1 MLAEE
6 LRTNFTAVYGGSC
19 EGIRTFFA
27 PGRINLIGGHTD
39 YNGGHVFPCA
49 LTFGIYGAARIRED
63 RLIRFFS
70 EDRRTSGIV
79 EQSLDDLQY
88 RHDVHW
94 VNYPVGVF
102 VQFMKQGTAPPFGLD
117 LYYIADM
124 PIGAGLGTSA
134 AIEVLTAL
142 MIRECFGMSE
152 LTDIDLAKAAMKAEQ
167 TFIGV
172 PVGIMDP
179 FTSAMG
185 RKGNAIYLSTTML
198 KYNYVPLKFEGRRII
213 ITDSRIKHADSISA
227 FLERKKECEKAL
239 RKFRS
244 IVNIRA
250 LCDLSVERF
259 ETCKDVLM
267 EPVLVK
273 RARHVVCENFRTIRA
288 LSVFRVNKPQI
299 FGKLMKESHIS
310 LRDDYEVTCPELDFL
325 AEEAWKFPGVLGSR
339 MTGRGFGGCT
349 VSIVKDEAIATFKE
363 TLTKAYKEKFS
374 LTPEFYVIDA
384 GEGAHRIC

>member
-1 MLAEE
+1 MRAAQQYDQAEDLYTQALQCAENVYPPKDRHIAALHNNLSMLYQETGRPEAAERE
-6 LRTNFTAVYGGSC
+6 LRETMRV
-19 EGIRTFFA
+19 
-27 PGRINLIGGHTD
+27 L
-39 YNGGHVFPCA
+39 
-49 LTFGIYGAARIRED
+49 REA
-63 RLIRFFS
+63 S
-70 EDRRTSGIV
+70 
-79 EQSLDDLQY
+79 DD
-88 RHDVHW
+88 
-94 VNYPVGVF
+94 P
-102 VQFMKQGTAPPFGLD
+102 
-117 LYYIADM
+117 
-124 PIGAGLGTSA
+124 S
-134 AIEVLTAL
+134 
-142 MIRECFGMSE
+142 
-152 LTDIDLAKAAMKAEQ
+152 TDIDLAKAAMKAEQ

-349 VSIVKDEAIATFKE
+349 VSIVDTDRVDEFCSTLEAAYLERFQRKPNFYIA
-363 TLTKAYKEKFS
+363 
-374 LTPEFYVIDA
+374 DA
-384 GEGAHRIC
+384 GDGAREI

>member
-6 LRTNFTAVYGGSC
+6 LRTNFTAVYGGSG

-198 KYNYVPLKFEGRRII
+198 KYNYVPLKFDGRRII
-213 ITDSRIKHADSISA
+213 ITDSRIKHAGSISA

-349 VSIVKDEAIATFKE
+349 VSIVDTDRVDEFCSTLEAAYLERFQRKPNFYIA
-363 TLTKAYKEKFS
+363 
-374 LTPEFYVIDA
+374 DA
-384 GEGAHRIC
+384 GDGAREI